1 MTPSDF
7 SPAFAKPPPATCQ
20 ERQYLLSQ
28 TAFACAQALNCFTV
42 LRSALMAIQA
52 KRSGSEPSH
61 LQLLARLSLEVL
73 DDCAARLQT
82 LYIETDEALKTAP
95 PAPAHSEAA
104 AASCLKPD
112 AAR

>member
-1 MTPSDF
+1 
-7 SPAFAKPPPATCQ
+7 
-20 ERQYLLSQ
+20 
-28 TAFACAQALNCFTV
+28 
-42 LRSALMAIQA
+42 MAIQA